1 MRCIK
6 FCLGDFSCKSKC
18 HLDMSPSGSIRL
30 RLECGIVPGAIN
42 VAVFPNVSRPRE
54 RFGRDIGR
62 LTRSRV
68 ILSEH
73 FGESTQPLFLHTAT
87 FAVFAYAVF
96 QWILLIVAKSFYFI
110 SGRFF
115 WFRLKNSR
123 SRVYFVKCPAT
134 LTPGWSILLSG
145 MF

>member
-1 MRCIK
+1 
-6 FCLGDFSCKSKC
+6 
-18 HLDMSPSGSIRL
+18 MSPSSSIRL

-42 VAVFPNVSRPRE
+42 VAVFQMFPVSRE
-54 RFGRDIGR
+54 TFGQDIGR
-62 LTRSRV
+62 LTRFQV

-96 QWILLIVAKSFYFI
+96 HWILPIVAKSFYFI

-115 WFRLKNSR
+115 WFRLENRR

-134 LTPGWSILLSG
+134 LTPGWSILFLRDVLTLAQISNPASG
-145 MF
+145 